1 MPSPRLLEVGAEL
14 VEVGIELDA
23 VFEIAGRL
31 RGDVDAIARQF
42 VRLTVEHA
50 GLDARAGDRDIR
62 EAGEV
67 IRRLRPIGMQA
78 VQGLLARSLHAEI
91 QAEFAR
97 QIESMGL
104 ASPADGVERDAGT
117 APDVPV

>member
-1 MPSPRLLEVGAEL
+1 
-14 VEVGIELDA
+14 
-23 VFEIAGRL
+23 
-31 RGDVDAIARQF
+31 VDAIARQF

-50 GLDARAGDRDIR
+50 GLDARSGDRDVR
-62 EAGEV
+62 EVGEV

-104 ASPADGVERDAGT
+104 TPPAPDARRTRT
-117 APDVPV
+117 APRPEAGRGAGAAGGTGQ